1 MSQEEIIDTNKG
13 IIPWFARN
21 SVAANLLMVV
31 ILFVGIGSALAIQR
45 TLQPEFEINII
56 TITVPYPGATPEEV
70 EDGVVLKIEEA
81 LQDVE
86 AIEDFECSVF
96 DGCYKAGRI
105 DEKYLNTIEAAR
117 SEGSEMRLAAAQDGA
132 SVGLHNDI

>member
-56 TITVPYPGATPEEV
+56 TITVPYPGATPENLYESV
-70 EDGVVLKIEEA
+70 TKLIEQEMNGATGMLYFDSVSDAQGSVTINITFEA
-81 LQDVE
+81 GTDPQVATVDVQN
-86 AIEDFECSVF
+86 
-96 DGCYKAGRI
+96 RI
-105 DEKYLNTIEAAR
+105 SR
-117 SEGSEMRLAAAQDGA
+117 
-132 SVGLHNDI
+132 V